1 MPIELIMTAPV
12 AAYVMVA
19 ALGHALVL
27 AAIYRCLREDYFSGR
42 RRRTA
47 TDAPAMADNATH
59 LLPAH

>member
-1 MPIELIMTAPV
+1 MST
-12 AAYVMVA
+12 VA

-27 AAIYRCLREDYFSGR
+27 AAIYRCLREDYFGGR